1 MKGLLFLKWLF
12 FSLSILTI
20 PVPSTA
26 KETQSISQKHD
37 VLTTLIN
44 QVLQWRE
51 TQMSSQ
57 HSDTTFGLHTVL
69 AGVLCFV
76 ASSISS
82 AGGVGGGSLFLPILN
97 LVAGLDLKKATTF
110 SAFMVTGGSIS
121 NVMYNMCFKK
131 SLIDYDI
138 ALLSQPCML
147 LGVSVGVI
155 SNVVFPEWLMTALFV
170 LFLGCSTY
178 KTCRAGVSCW
188 KAESENVERHGC
200 VKLESGLL
208 NGEGE
213 RESESGLREPLLEE
227 EEEMG
232 RDMVVRLKKNG
243 LLIAI
248 WVAFFV
254 VHLLRGDK
262 HGESLLPIEQCGVVY
277 WLLSGLQIP
286 LTVVFTAYILYQQGR
301 GQHQSIDRHE
311 DNKNVTMHSGIRSLS
326 KFTFPVAALISGVLG
341 GLFGIGGGLVMNPVL
356 LQIGVPPQITAA
368 TTSFMVFFSSSM
380 SSFQYLTLGMKGINH
395 ALIFAA
401 LCFLASLIGL
411 VLIQK
416 LVGRL
421 GRASLIIFSV
431 SIVMALS
438 TVSIT
443 CFGAIDVWTDLKNG
457 KYMGFKLPC

>member
-1 MKGLLFLKWLF
+1 MEGLLFLKWLF
-12 FSLSILTI
+12 FSLSMITL

-26 KETQSISQKHD
+26 KDTRPISQKHD

-82 AGGVGGGSLFLPILN
+82 AGGVGGGALFLPILN

-208 NGEGE
+208 KGGGE
-213 RESESGLREPLLEE
+213 RESESGLREPLLEEE

-262 HGESLLPIEQCGVVY
+262 HGE
-277 WLLSGLQIP
+277 
-286 LTVVFTAYILYQQGR
+286 
-301 GQHQSIDRHE
+301 
-311 DNKNVTMHSGIRSLS
+311 NVTMQSGIRSLS

-356 LQIGVPPQITAA
+356 LQIGVPPQQT
-368 TTSFMVFFSSSM
+368 
-380 SSFQYLTLGMKGINH
+380 
-395 ALIFAA
+395 
-401 LCFLASLIGL
+401 
-411 VLIQK
+411 
-416 LVGRL
+416 
-421 GRASLIIFSV
+421 
-431 SIVMALS
+431 
-438 TVSIT
+438 
-443 CFGAIDVWTDLKNG
+443 
-457 KYMGFKLPC
+457 

>member
-26 KETQSISQKHD
+26 KETQPISQKHD
-37 VLTTLIN
+37 VLTTFIN

-82 AGGVGGGSLFLPILN
+82 AGGVGGGALFLPILN

-121 NVMYNMCFKK
+121 NVMYNLCFKK

-208 NGEGE
+208 KGGGE
-213 RESESGLREPLLEE
+213 RESEGGLREPLLEEEE

-248 WVAFFV
+248 WVAFFA

-286 LTVVFTAYILYQQGR
+286 LTVVFTAYILYQQGSS
-301 GQHQSIDRHE
+301 QHQSIDRHE
-311 DNKNVTMHSGIRSLS
+311 DNKNVTMQSGIRSLS

-341 GLFGIGGGLVMNPVL
+341 GLFGIGDNGGNYIIYGVVL
-356 LQIGVPPQITAA
+356 LFNVLSSIPNTGDERDKPCFDIRSP
-368 TTSFMVFFSSSM
+368 VF
-380 SSFQYLTLGMKGINH
+380 LGFPH
-395 ALIFAA
+395 W
-401 LCFLASLIGL
+401 IGL
-411 VLIQK
+411 NTK
-416 LVGRL
+416 VGWKV
-421 GRASLIIFSV
+421 GQGISHHI
-431 SIVMALS
+431 LS
-438 TVSIT
+438 
-443 CFGAIDVWTDLKNG
+443 
-457 KYMGFKLPC
+457 